1 MARALIM
8 YSDSD
13 LFLFAGMFAAGA
25 FSSNSDWSK
34 DSFGQTGSSVFSL
47 PTHQQPSSTMTY
59 NRAPSQAMQQQGF
72 SNLAS
77 APMKN
82 LFAFSGANALAPS
95 PAFGGA
101 PSPAFGGAPS
111 PAFGGAP
118 SPAFG
123 GAPSPAFGGAPSP
136 AFGGAPSPAF
146 GGAPSLG
153 FNVANTYP
161 PPHSGRPAMGGA
173 SLPGAF
179 GLGGGS
185 PQLQNLQYSTF
196 NTADNG
202 RVKPQG
208 DDEDDQ

>member
-8 YSDSD
+8 YSASD
-13 LFLFAGMFAAGA
+13 LFLFAGMFAAGN

-101 PSPAFGGAPS
+101 ASPGCNA
-111 PAFGGAP
+111 
-118 SPAFG
+118 
-123 GAPSPAFGGAPSP
+123 
-136 AFGGAPSPAF
+136 
-146 GGAPSLG
+146 
-153 FNVANTYP
+153 ANAHP

-179 GLGGGS
+179 GLGGGT

-202 RVKPQG
+202 RVQSRG